1 MFRRSVGLA
10 FHIDTNRINSRQKLP
25 YMNLLEKW
33 GDNGIIRL
41 EKSEVTF
48 NEAFYGENKKRK
60 NKTMKGFY
68 SRTYSDTPE
77 EMEII
82 KNIEKILFPNGA
94 KNTNEKND
102 IEIVFNAKKYFCILI
117 TNDGDSKSQPKGIL
131 GNADILKEK
140 IGVEVMTD
148 KEAVELVI
156 KKIKNRNITF
166 EKISKRNGE
175 PLPKWAKDD
184 LENLTISST

>member
-1 MFRRSVGLA
+1 
-10 FHIDTNRINSRQKLP
+10 
-25 YMNLLEKW
+25 
-33 GDNGIIRL
+33 
-41 EKSEVTF
+41 
-48 NEAFYGENKKRK
+48 
-60 NKTMKGFY
+60 MKGFY